1 MRYYKP
7 RLREYVSTQ
16 VDMPWEFLQGVA
28 EQKQKGYDTALAT
41 GDAASNLLNFE
52 VIPGDVQFKNEL
64 QRKYNDR
71 IMEAQKY
78 VQQTGDFSKASRDLM
93 GIVRDISQDPYIN
106 NMKAAVPIWKEQR
119 KSAEELDSQGEIL
132 DFNRNSWDYMYST
145 VDKETGATRSY
156 NQKLPYKARTLGKAF
171 YDDVKDAIDG
181 RVIQKFSDRVKKV
194 NGEWIYNTTGKR
206 LDSELLPIMKTA
218 LQEII
223 PRYPNYFR
231 DRTKYE
237 IQQGVSKEDATP
249 SWIDNMTKALA
260 AEYHVNDLEVNYNW
274 DELDLYE
281 KKKQLDE
288 LAEQPL
294 VLPGQAIDI
303 PGNVFNTSVWDKQG
317 LNLTNKFEFEPGMV
331 YDGKTL
337 YKVRDLTPAED
348 KDVKEWVTNWTPE
361 TDKEKLIKNLYL
373 KGKANSGHM
382 VDILL
387 AKENTPYASKS
398 NYFKPVD
405 QKDIDQQFQYG
416 RKKMGKSEKNLTQQ
430 YIKFNES
437 PEILTKF
444 LENKLTQEEMNR
456 IYPNVKKLATLF
468 ETDLKANTNIF
479 GVNPN
484 KEHTTLF
491 SRNAATIPLK
501 EFRGRMGYYGP
512 TDLAFDSENNEFI
525 TFEEM
530 VNNHNDNDEVF
541 ITAGVTADHPLR
553 YLAPPEQ
560 KKNFGVL
567 KELKIG
573 NKTYYIGDKVASNNP
588 DAISTGALYG
598 AKLRPGLPVEG
609 GIFTIAG
616 KRFDGV
622 YDNATGKYSIMDDSG
637 TVISEGYTPTQAIN
651 YLKNPTN

>member
-1 MRYYKP
+1 MRFYKP

-41 GDAASNLLNFE
+41 GDAASKLLNFE
-52 VIPGDVQFKNEL
+52 VIPGDVQFKNEI
-64 QRKYNDR
+64 QEKYNDR
-71 IMEAQKY
+71 IMKIQDY
-78 VQQTGDFSKASRDLM
+78 IQSTGDFNTASREFT
-93 GIVRDISQDPYIN
+93 GIIRDIAQDPYIN
-106 NMKAAVPIWKEQR
+106 NMKAAVPLWKEQE
-119 KSAEELDSQGEIL
+119 KKTAEMETEGENL
-132 DFNRNSWDYMYST
+132 GFNWNWDYMYST
-145 VDKETGATRSY
+145 VDPNTGITRSY
-156 NQKLPYKARTLGKAF
+156 NQKLPYKGRTLGKAF

-206 LDSELLPIMKTA
+206 LGSELLPIMKTA

-288 LAEQPL
+288 LADQPL
-294 VLPGQAIDI
+294 VLPGQALDI

-317 LNLTNKFEFEPGMV
+317 LNLTNKFEFQPGMV

-348 KDVKEWVTNWTPE
+348 KEVKAWVANWVPKNN
-361 TDKEKLIKNLYL
+361 KEKIIKNLYL

-405 QKDIDQQFQYG
+405 QKDIAQQFQYG
-416 RKKMGKSEKNLTQQ
+416 RKKMSKSEKNLTEQ
-430 YIKFNES
+430 YIEFNES
-437 PEILTKF
+437 PEILTRF
-444 LENKLTQEEMNR
+444 RENKLTQEEMDK
-456 IYPNVKKLATLF
+456 IYPKVKKLSVLF
-468 ETDLKANTNIF
+468 STDLKANTGIF
-479 GVNPN
+479 GIDPK
-484 KEHTTLF
+484 KEHAALF
-491 SRNAATIPLK
+491 SRDAATIPLK

-512 TDLAFDSENNEFI
+512 TDLVYDSENKEFI

-530 VNNHNDNDEVF
+530 ADRHNDKDEVF

-573 NKTYYIGDKVASNNP
+573 DKTYYMGDKIASNNP
-588 DAISTGALYG
+588 DAISTAALYE
-598 AKLRPGLPVEG
+598 AKIRPRLPVK
-609 GIFTIAG
+609 GIFTIG
-616 KRFDGV
+616 GERFDGV
-622 YDNATGKYSIMDDSG
+622 YDDATGKYSIMDDSG
-637 TVISEGYTPTQAIN
+637 IVKSQGYTPTQAIN
-651 YLKNPTN
+651 NLRYPNN